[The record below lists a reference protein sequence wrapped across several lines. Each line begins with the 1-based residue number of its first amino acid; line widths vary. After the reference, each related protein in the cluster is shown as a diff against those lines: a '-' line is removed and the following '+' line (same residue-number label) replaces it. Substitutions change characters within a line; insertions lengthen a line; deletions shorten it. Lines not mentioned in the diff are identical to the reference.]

1 MNGIL
6 RGCGQAPWPS
16 LASQNAVRCTALAAH
31 ESHKARIASERRDL
45 RYAWHWTPAALTG
58 F

>member
-16 LASQNAVRCTALAAH
+16 LASQNAVRCAAVAAH
-31 ESHKARIASERRDL
+31 ESHEARTASERRDL
-45 RYAWHWTPAALTG
+45 RYA
-58 F
+58 